1 MFDVN
6 KIDAY
11 VYLCMKFNS
20 QPMKSIHLSKR
31 IKELRIQNGFSQ
43 EELAEKSGLSL
54 RTIQRIESSETLPRE
69 DTLKRLATVLGES
82 TNALDWTMKENR
94 GLLMM
99 TNFSALSF
107 ILLPFLG
114 VALPF
119 VIWISNRRTIKDL
132 DRIGR
137 EIMNFQITWF
147 ILLILWFAVLVFG
160 LVSMFKIGNFEGST
174 IDHKMMIQ
182 ELGLITL
189 YLYNFVFV
197 ILNAFRIDRGKEL
210 FYFPNIPF
218 FRIKK

>member
-1 MFDVN
+1 MFGVN
-6 KIDAY
+6 IIVVY
-11 VYLCMKFNS
+11 FYLCIKFNS
-20 QPMKSIHLSKR
+20 QQMKSNHLAKR
-31 IKELRIQNGFSQ
+31 IKELRMQNGFSQ

-54 RTIQRIESSETLPRE
+54 RTIQRIESSGTLPRE

-114 VALPF
+114 VVLP
-119 VIWISNRRTIKDL
+119 VIIWMSNRRTIKDL

-137 EIMNFQITWF
+137 GILNFQITWF
-147 ILLILWFAVLVFG
+147 ILLMLWFAVLVFG
-160 LVSMFKIGNFEGST
+160 LVSMFRIGNFDGGT
-174 IDHKMMIQ
+174 MGHKMMIQ
-182 ELGLITL
+182 ELGLLIL
-189 YLYNFVFV
+189 YFYNFVFV

-210 FYFPNIPF
+210 FYFPSIPF